1 VRDSRVK
8 TGGQLLCPGC
18 FGRGAAASGVVAKHV
33 VWYNRAVTGRMIEG
47 EVQMEEARGL
57 LVEPRSIEE
66 TGMSR
71 GFVSDLAL
79 KTIYSVGELSGQDI
93 AGQLRLPFSG
103 VVEEVLTYLKR
114 EQLVSITGSKGF
126 DERAFRYSIASA
138 GIERVREA
146 LNRSQYVGPAPV
158 TLDAYQRVMRR
169 QSIGSVVVSQE
180 EVKDA
185 LSHLVVNSTM
195 LMKIGPAVNSGR
207 SIFLFGPPG
216 NGKTVI
222 AKAMASMLGGE
233 LFIPYAVEVDGH
245 IIKVFDDLN
254 HQPVDNLENA
264 GSARSEGGR
273 RDGRW
278 IPIRRPIVVTGGEL
292 TLESLDL
299 VYDDTSKFY
308 EAPFQMKANGGMF
321 LIDDFGRQQVRP
333 RDLLNRWIVPLETR
347 VDYLTLHTGKKV
359 EIPFDQLIV
368 FSTNI
373 DPKALVDEAF
383 LRRIRHKIEIGN
395 PSEREFYEIFMQVAV
410 ERSVPFDQ
418 EGFMYLM
425 REYYLKMKREL
436 RAVHPRDIVDQI
448 IDIAHYRGVEP
459 ALSKDLIDQACSS
472 YFVEI

>member
-1 VRDSRVK
+1 MQND
-8 TGGQLLCPGC
+8 
-18 FGRGAAASGVVAKHV
+18 
-33 VWYNRAVTGRMIEG
+33 
-47 EVQMEEARGL
+47 RGL
-57 LVEPRSIEE
+57 LLEPRSIEE

-71 GFVSDLAL
+71 GFLSDLAL

-93 AGQLRLPFSG
+93 AQQLRLPFSG
-103 VVEEVLTYLKR
+103 VVEEALTFLKR
-114 EQLVSITGSKGF
+114 EQLVSITGSRGF

-158 TLDAYQRVMRR
+158 TLEAYQKVMLT
-169 QSIGSVVVSQE
+169 QTIGDVVVAREQVES
-180 EVKDA
+180 A
-185 LSHLVVNSTM
+185 LSHLVVNSSM
-195 LMKIGPAVNSGR
+195 LMRVGPAVNSGR

-222 AKAMASMLGGE
+222 ARAMASMLGGE
-233 LFIPYAVEVDGH
+233 IYLPYAVEVDGH
-245 IIKVFDDLN
+245 IIKVFDELN
-254 HQPVDNLENA
+254 HQAAEGVELQ
-264 GSARSEGGR
+264 GSVRSEGGR

-278 IPIRRPIVVTGGEL
+278 ILINRPIVVTGGEL

-299 VYDDTSKFY
+299 VYDDTSKYY

-383 LRRIRHKIEIGN
+383 LRRIRHKIEVAN
-395 PSEREFYEIFMQVAV
+395 PSEREFYDIFRRVAA
-410 ERSVPFDQ
+410 ERHVPFDQ

-425 REYYLKMKREL
+425 REYYLKIKREL

-448 IDIAHYRGVEP
+448 IDIAHYQGAEP
-459 ALSKDLIDQACSS
+459 ALTRELIDQACTS

>member
-1 VRDSRVK
+1 MQSARSP
-8 TGGQLLCPGC
+8 LL
-18 FGRGAAASGVVAKHV
+18 
-33 VWYNRAVTGRMIEG
+33 
-47 EVQMEEARGL
+47 
-57 LVEPRSIEE
+57 EPRSIEE

-71 GFVSDLAL
+71 GFLSDLAL

-93 AGQLRLPFSG
+93 AEQLRLPFSG
-103 VVEEVLTYLKR
+103 VVEEALTFLKR

-158 TLDAYQRVMRR
+158 TLEAYQKVMRS
-169 QSIGSVVVSQE
+169 QTIGDVVVSRDQ
-180 EVKDA
+180 VQNA
-185 LSHLVVNSTM
+185 LSHLVVNSKM

-216 NGKTVI
+216 DGKTVI

-233 LFIPYAVEVDGH
+233 IVIPYAVEVDGH
-245 IIKVFDDLN
+245 IIKVFDELN
-254 HQPVDNLENA
+254 HQAVEDLEA
-264 GSARSEGGR
+264 SSRSEGGR
-273 RDGRW
+273 RDRRW
-278 IPIRRPIVVTGGEL
+278 IPIQRPIVVTGGEL

-347 VDYLTLHTGKKV
+347 VDFLTLHTGKKV

-383 LRRIRHKIEIGN
+383 LRRIRHKIEVGN
-395 PSEREFYEIFMQVAV
+395 PSEREFYEIFKRVAA
-410 ERSVPFDQ
+410 ERNVPFDQ
-418 EGFMYLM
+418 DGFMYLM
-425 REYYLKMKREL
+425 REYYLKLKREL

-448 IDIAHYRGVEP
+448 IDIAHYRGLEP
-459 ALSKDLIDQACSS
+459 ALTEELIDQACSS

>member
-1 VRDSRVK
+1 MQSARSP
-8 TGGQLLCPGC
+8 LL
-18 FGRGAAASGVVAKHV
+18 
-33 VWYNRAVTGRMIEG
+33 
-47 EVQMEEARGL
+47 
-57 LVEPRSIEE
+57 EPRSIDE

-71 GFVSDLAL
+71 GFLSDLAL

-93 AGQLRLPFSG
+93 AEQLRLPFSG
-103 VVEEVLTYLKR
+103 VVEEALTFLKR

-158 TLDAYQRVMRR
+158 TLDAYQKVMRS
-169 QSIGSVVVSQE
+169 QTIGSVVVSRE
-180 EVKDA
+180 EVQKA
-185 LSHLVVNSTM
+185 LSHLVVNSKM
-195 LMKIGPAVNSGR
+195 LMKVGPAVNSGR

-233 LFIPYAVEVDGH
+233 IVIPYAVEVDGH
-245 IIKVFDDLN
+245 IIKVFDELN
-254 HQPVDNLENA
+254 HRAVEDLEA
-264 GSARSEGGR
+264 SGRSEGGR
-273 RDGRW
+273 RDRRW
-278 IPIRRPIVVTGGEL
+278 IPIERPIVVTGGEL

-299 VYDDTSKFY
+299 VYDDTSKYY

-347 VDYLTLHTGKKV
+347 VDFLTLHTGKKI

-383 LRRIRHKIEIGN
+383 LRRIRHKIEVAN
-395 PSEREFYEIFMQVAV
+395 PSEREFYDIFKRVAA
-410 ERSVPFDQ
+410 ERNVPFDQ

-425 REYYLKMKREL
+425 REYYLKLKREL

-448 IDIAHYRGVEP
+448 IDIAHYRGLDP
-459 ALSKDLIDQACSS
+459 ALTEELIDQACSS

>member
-1 VRDSRVK
+1 MEGARR
-8 TGGQLLCPGC
+8 LL
-18 FGRGAAASGVVAKHV
+18 S
-33 VWYNRAVTGRMIEG
+33 
-47 EVQMEEARGL
+47 
-57 LVEPRSIEE
+57 EPRTIEE

-71 GFVSDLAL
+71 GFLSDLAL
-79 KTIYSVGELSGQDI
+79 KTIYSVGELSGQAI
-93 AGQLRLPFSG
+93 AEQLRLPFSG
-103 VVEEVLTYLKR
+103 VVEEALTYLKR
-114 EQLVSITGSKGF
+114 EQLVSITGSRGF

-138 GIERVREA
+138 GIDRVREA

-158 TLDAYQRVMRR
+158 TLDAYQEVMRS
-169 QSIGSVVVSQE
+169 QSISGVAVSSERVQQ
-180 EVKDA
+180 A
-185 LSHLVVNSTM
+185 LSSLVINSTM

-233 LFIPYAVEVDGH
+233 IYIPYAMEVDGH
-245 IIKVFDDLN
+245 IIKVFDELN
-254 HQPVDNLENA
+254 HQAVDELND
-264 GSARSEGGR
+264 SASRPEGGR
-273 RDGRW
+273 HDRRW
-278 IPIRRPIVVTGGEL
+278 ILIQRPIVVTGGEL

-299 VYDDTSKFY
+299 VYDDTSKYY

-347 VDYLTLHTGKKV
+347 VDYLTLHTGKKI

-383 LRRIRHKIEIGN
+383 LRRIRHKIQVGN
-395 PSEREFYEIFMQVAV
+395 PSEREFYEIFLRVAA
-410 ERSVPFDQ
+410 ERDVPFDQ

-425 REYYLKMKREL
+425 RNYYLQMKREL

-459 ALSKDLIDQACSS
+459 ALTEELIDQACSS

>member
-1 VRDSRVK
+1 ME
-8 TGGQLLCPGC
+8 GAGNLL
-18 FGRGAAASGVVAKHV
+18 S
-33 VWYNRAVTGRMIEG
+33 
-47 EVQMEEARGL
+47 
-57 LVEPRSIEE
+57 EPRTIEE

-71 GFVSDLAL
+71 GFLSDLAL
-79 KTIYSVGELSGQDI
+79 KTIYSVGELSGQAI
-93 AGQLRLPFSG
+93 AEQLRLPFSG
-103 VVEEVLTYLKR
+103 VVEEALTFLKR
-114 EQLVSITGSKGF
+114 EQLVSITGSRGF
-126 DERAFRYSIASA
+126 DERAFRYSIGSA

-158 TLDAYQRVMRR
+158 TLDAYQEVMRS
-169 QSIGSVVVSQE
+169 QSISGVVVSSERVQQ
-180 EVKDA
+180 A
-185 LSHLVVNSTM
+185 LSSLVINATM

-233 LFIPYAVEVDGH
+233 IYIPYAMEVDGH
-245 IIKVFDDLN
+245 IIKVFDELN
-254 HQPVDNLENA
+254 HRTVDEMNDTA
-264 GSARSEGGR
+264 SRPEGGR
-273 RDGRW
+273 RDRRW
-278 IPIRRPIVVTGGEL
+278 ILIQRPIVVTGGEL

-299 VYDDTSKFY
+299 VYDDTSKYY

-347 VDYLTLHTGKKV
+347 VDYLTLHTGKKI

-383 LRRIRHKIEIGN
+383 LRRIRHKIQVGN
-395 PSEREFYEIFMQVAV
+395 PSEREFYEIFLRVTA
-410 ERSVPFDQ
+410 EREVPFDQ
-418 EGFMYLM
+418 DGFMYLM
-425 REYYLKMKREL
+425 RHYYLQLKREL

-459 ALSKDLIDQACSS
+459 ALTEELIDQACSS

>member
-1 VRDSRVK
+1 MQSARSP
-8 TGGQLLCPGC
+8 LL
-18 FGRGAAASGVVAKHV
+18 
-33 VWYNRAVTGRMIEG
+33 
-47 EVQMEEARGL
+47 
-57 LVEPRSIEE
+57 EPRSIEE

-71 GFVSDLAL
+71 GFLSDLAL

-93 AGQLRLPFSG
+93 AEQLRLPFSG
-103 VVEEVLTYLKR
+103 VVEEALTFLKR

-158 TLDAYQRVMRR
+158 TLEAYQKVMRS
-169 QSIGSVVVSQE
+169 QTIGDVVVSREQ
-180 EVKDA
+180 VQNA
-185 LSHLVVNSTM
+185 LAHLVVNSNM

-233 LFIPYAVEVDGH
+233 IVIPYAVEVDGH
-245 IIKVFDDLN
+245 IIKVFDELN
-254 HQPVDNLENA
+254 HQAVEDLEA
-264 GSARSEGGR
+264 SSRSEGGR
-273 RDGRW
+273 RDRRW
-278 IPIRRPIVVTGGEL
+278 ILIQRPIVVTGGEL

-347 VDYLTLHTGKKV
+347 VDFLTLHTGKKV

-383 LRRIRHKIEIGN
+383 LRRIRHKIEVGN
-395 PSEREFYEIFMQVAV
+395 PSEREFYEIFKRVAA
-410 ERSVPFDQ
+410 ERNVPFDQ
-418 EGFMYLM
+418 DGFMYLM
-425 REYYLKMKREL
+425 REYYLKPKREL

-459 ALSKDLIDQACSS
+459 ALTEELIDQACSS

>member
-1 VRDSRVK
+1 MQSARSP
-8 TGGQLLCPGC
+8 LL
-18 FGRGAAASGVVAKHV
+18 
-33 VWYNRAVTGRMIEG
+33 
-47 EVQMEEARGL
+47 
-57 LVEPRSIEE
+57 EPRSIEE

-71 GFVSDLAL
+71 GFLSDLAL

-93 AGQLRLPFSG
+93 AEQLRLPFSG
-103 VVEEVLTYLKR
+103 VVEEALTFLKR

-158 TLDAYQRVMRR
+158 TLEAYQRVMRS
-169 QSIGSVVVSQE
+169 QTIGDVVVSREQ
-180 EVKDA
+180 VQKA
-185 LSHLVVNSTM
+185 LSHLVVNSKM

-233 LFIPYAVEVDGH
+233 IVIPYAVEVDGQ
-245 IIKVFDDLN
+245 IIKVFDELN
-254 HQPVDNLENA
+254 HQAVEDLEA
-264 GSARSEGGR
+264 SSRSEGGR
-273 RDGRW
+273 RDRRW
-278 IPIRRPIVVTGGEL
+278 IPIRRPVVVTGGEL

-347 VDYLTLHTGKKV
+347 VDFLTLHTGKKV

-383 LRRIRHKIEIGN
+383 LRRIRHKIEVGN
-395 PSEREFYEIFMQVAV
+395 PSEREFYDIFKRVAA
-410 ERSVPFDQ
+410 ERNVPFDQ
-418 EGFMYLM
+418 DGFMYLM
-425 REYYLKMKREL
+425 REYYLKLKREL

-448 IDIAHYRGVEP
+448 IDIAHYGGVEP
-459 ALSKDLIDQACSS
+459 ALTEELIDQACSS

>member
-1 VRDSRVK
+1 MEGARS
-8 TGGQLLCPGC
+8 LL
-18 FGRGAAASGVVAKHV
+18 S
-33 VWYNRAVTGRMIEG
+33 
-47 EVQMEEARGL
+47 
-57 LVEPRSIEE
+57 EPRTIEE

-71 GFVSDLAL
+71 GFLSDLAL
-79 KTIYSVGELSGQDI
+79 KTIYSVGELSGQAI
-93 AGQLRLPFSG
+93 AEQLRLPFSG
-103 VVEEVLTYLKR
+103 VVEEALTFLKR
-114 EQLVSITGSKGF
+114 EQLVSITGSRGF

-158 TLDAYQRVMRR
+158 TLEAYQRVMTS
-169 QSIGSVVVSQE
+169 QSISGVVVSSEQ
-180 EVKDA
+180 VHQA
-185 LSHLVVNSTM
+185 LSHLVINSGM

-216 NGKTVI
+216 DGKTVI

-233 LFIPYAVEVDGH
+233 IYIPYAMEVDGH
-245 IIKVFDDLN
+245 IIKVFDELN
-254 HQPVDNLENA
+254 HQAVDDLNDA
-264 GSARSEGGR
+264 ASSRSEGGR
-273 RDGRW
+273 HDRRW

-299 VYDDTSKFY
+299 VYDDTSKYY

-347 VDYLTLHTGKKV
+347 VDYLTLHTGKKI

-383 LRRIRHKIEIGN
+383 LRRIRHKIQVGN
-395 PSEREFYEIFMQVAV
+395 PSEREFYEIFQRVAA
-410 ERSVPFDQ
+410 EREVPFDQ
-418 EGFMYLM
+418 DGFMYLM
-425 REYYLKMKREL
+425 RNYYLKMKREL

-459 ALSKDLIDQACSS
+459 ALTKELIDQACSS

>member
-1 VRDSRVK
+1 VIEREVEMQSARSP
-8 TGGQLLCPGC
+8 LL
-18 FGRGAAASGVVAKHV
+18 
-33 VWYNRAVTGRMIEG
+33 
-47 EVQMEEARGL
+47 
-57 LVEPRSIEE
+57 EPRSIEE

-71 GFVSDLAL
+71 GFLSDLAL

-93 AGQLRLPFSG
+93 AEQLRLPFSG
-103 VVEEVLTYLKR
+103 VVEEALTFLKR

-146 LNRSQYVGPAPV
+146 MNRSQYVGPAPV
-158 TLDAYQRVMRR
+158 TLEAYQKVMRS
-169 QSIGSVVVSQE
+169 QTIGDVVVSREQ
-180 EVKDA
+180 VQNA
-185 LSHLVVNSTM
+185 LSHLVVNSKM

-233 LFIPYAVEVDGH
+233 IVIPYAVEVDGH
-245 IIKVFDDLN
+245 IIKVFDELN
-254 HQPVDNLENA
+254 HQAVEDLEA
-264 GSARSEGGR
+264 SSRSEGGR
-273 RDGRW
+273 RDRRW
-278 IPIRRPIVVTGGEL
+278 IPIRRPVVVTGGEL

-347 VDYLTLHTGKKV
+347 VDFLTLHTGKKV

-383 LRRIRHKIEIGN
+383 LRRIRHKIEVGN
-395 PSEREFYEIFMQVAV
+395 PSEREFYDIFKRVAA
-410 ERSVPFDQ
+410 ERNVPFDQ
-418 EGFMYLM
+418 DGFMYLM
-425 REYYLKMKREL
+425 REYYLKLKREL

-459 ALSKDLIDQACSS
+459 ALTEELIDQACSS

>member
-1 VRDSRVK
+1 MQSARSP
-8 TGGQLLCPGC
+8 LL
-18 FGRGAAASGVVAKHV
+18 
-33 VWYNRAVTGRMIEG
+33 
-47 EVQMEEARGL
+47 
-57 LVEPRSIEE
+57 EPRSIEE

-71 GFVSDLAL
+71 GFLSDLAL

-93 AGQLRLPFSG
+93 AEQLRLPFSG
-103 VVEEVLTYLKR
+103 VVEEALTFLKR

-158 TLDAYQRVMRR
+158 TLEAYQRVMRS
-169 QSIGSVVVSQE
+169 QTIGDVVVSREQ
-180 EVKDA
+180 VQKA
-185 LSHLVVNSTM
+185 LSHLVVNSKM

-233 LFIPYAVEVDGH
+233 IVIPYAVEVDGH
-245 IIKVFDDLN
+245 IIKVFDELN
-254 HQPVDNLENA
+254 HQAVEDHEA
-264 GSARSEGGR
+264 SSRSEGGR
-273 RDGRW
+273 RDRRW
-278 IPIRRPIVVTGGEL
+278 IPIRRPVVVTGGEL

-347 VDYLTLHTGKKV
+347 VDFLTLHTGKKV

-383 LRRIRHKIEIGN
+383 LRRIRHKIEVGN
-395 PSEREFYEIFMQVAV
+395 PSEREFYDIFKRVAA
-410 ERSVPFDQ
+410 ERNVPFDQ
-418 EGFMYLM
+418 DGFMYLM
-425 REYYLKMKREL
+425 REYYLKLKREL

-459 ALSKDLIDQACSS
+459 ALTEELIEQACSS

>member
-1 VRDSRVK
+1 MQSARSP
-8 TGGQLLCPGC
+8 LL
-18 FGRGAAASGVVAKHV
+18 
-33 VWYNRAVTGRMIEG
+33 
-47 EVQMEEARGL
+47 
-57 LVEPRSIEE
+57 EPRSIEE

-71 GFVSDLAL
+71 GFLSDLAL

-93 AGQLRLPFSG
+93 AEQLRLPFSG
-103 VVEEVLTYLKR
+103 VVEEALTFLKR

-158 TLDAYQRVMRR
+158 TLEAYQKVMRS
-169 QSIGSVVVSQE
+169 QTIGDVVVSREQ
-180 EVKDA
+180 VQKA
-185 LSHLVVNSTM
+185 LSHLVVNSKM

-233 LFIPYAVEVDGH
+233 IVIPYAVEVDGQ
-245 IIKVFDDLN
+245 IIKVFDELN
-254 HQPVDNLENA
+254 HQAVEDLEA
-264 GSARSEGGR
+264 SSRSEGGR
-273 RDGRW
+273 RDRRW
-278 IPIRRPIVVTGGEL
+278 IPIRRPVVVTGGEL

-347 VDYLTLHTGKKV
+347 VDFLTLHTGKKV

-383 LRRIRHKIEIGN
+383 LRRIRHKIEVGN
-395 PSEREFYEIFMQVAV
+395 PSEREFYDIFKRVAA
-410 ERSVPFDQ
+410 ERNVPFDQ
-418 EGFMYLM
+418 DGFMYLM
-425 REYYLKMKREL
+425 REYYLKLKREL

-448 IDIAHYRGVEP
+448 IDIAHYGGVEP
-459 ALSKDLIDQACSS
+459 ALTEELIDQACSS

>member
-1 VRDSRVK
+1 
-8 TGGQLLCPGC
+8 
-18 FGRGAAASGVVAKHV
+18 
-33 VWYNRAVTGRMIEG
+33 VTGE
-47 EVQMEEARGL
+47 EVEMQSARSPL
-57 LVEPRSIEE
+57 LEPRSIEE

-71 GFVSDLAL
+71 GFLSDLAL

-93 AGQLRLPFSG
+93 AEQLRLPFSG
-103 VVEEVLTYLKR
+103 VVEEALTFLKR

-158 TLDAYQRVMRR
+158 TLEAYQRVMRS
-169 QSIGSVVVSQE
+169 QTIVDVVVSREQ
-180 EVKDA
+180 VQNA
-185 LSHLVVNSTM
+185 LSHLVVNSKM

-233 LFIPYAVEVDGH
+233 IVIPYAVEVDGH
-245 IIKVFDDLN
+245 IIKVFDELN
-254 HQPVDNLENA
+254 HQAVEDLEASN
-264 GSARSEGGR
+264 RSEGGR
-273 RDGRW
+273 RDRRW
-278 IPIRRPIVVTGGEL
+278 IPIQRPIVVTGGEL

-347 VDYLTLHTGKKV
+347 VDFLTLHTGKKV
-359 EIPFDQLIV
+359 EIPFEQLIV

-383 LRRIRHKIEIGN
+383 LRRIRHKIEVGN
-395 PSEREFYEIFMQVAV
+395 PSEREFYDIFKRVAA
-410 ERSVPFDQ
+410 ERNVPFDQ
-418 EGFMYLM
+418 DGFMYLM
-425 REYYLKMKREL
+425 REYYMKLKREL

-459 ALSKDLIDQACSS
+459 ALTEELIDQACSS

>member
-1 VRDSRVK
+1 M
-8 TGGQLLCPGC
+8 
-18 FGRGAAASGVVAKHV
+18 RGAASP
-33 VWYNRAVTGRMIEG
+33 
-47 EVQMEEARGL
+47 L
-57 LVEPRSIEE
+57 LEPRSIEE
-66 TGMSR
+66 TGMNR
-71 GFVSDLAL
+71 GFLSDLAL

-93 AGQLRLPFSG
+93 AEQLRLPFSG
-103 VVEEVLTYLKR
+103 VVEEALTFLKR

-158 TLDAYQRVMRR
+158 TLDAYQRVMRS
-169 QSIGSVVVSQE
+169 QSIGDVVVSPGQ
-180 EVKDA
+180 VQNA
-185 LSHLVVNSTM
+185 LSHLVVNSKM

-233 LFIPYAVEVDGH
+233 IVIPYAVEVDGH
-245 IIKVFDDLN
+245 IIKVFDELN
-254 HQPVDNLENA
+254 HRAVEDLEA
-264 GSARSEGGR
+264 SGRSEGGR
-273 RDGRW
+273 RDRRW
-278 IPIRRPIVVTGGEL
+278 IPIERPIVVTGGEL

-299 VYDDTSKFY
+299 VYDDTSKYY
-308 EAPFQMKANGGMF
+308 EAPFQMKANCGMF

-347 VDYLTLHTGKKV
+347 VDFLTLHTGKKI

-383 LRRIRHKIEIGN
+383 LRRIRHKIEVAN
-395 PSEREFYEIFMQVAV
+395 PSEREFYDIFKRVTA
-410 ERSVPFDQ
+410 ERNVPFDQ

-425 REYYLKMKREL
+425 REYYLKLKREL

-459 ALSKDLIDQACSS
+459 ALTEELIDQACSS